1 MNSKDVG
8 LDGTELLSSDKCDFF
23 NHKPIFLYSFDKQFL
38 LRLFWLVYFYILSAV
53 LRGIW

>member
-23 NHKPIFLYSFDKQFL
+23 NHKPIFLYTFNKQFL